1 MDVFVVQGGHSLS
14 GTVSVSGSKNASL
27 PMMAAALL
35 SEGKSTLKNVPDL
48 VDVRTLS
55 ALLQCLGCEV
65 TREPDLSLSLKVIN
79 KQHSHADYDLVRRM
93 RASVCVLGP
102 LLARRGFARVSL
114 PGGCNIGHRPID
126 IHLRGFEAL
135 GATVTI
141 EKGDIVVS
149 SSRLVGNKIDLSG
162 PNGSTVLGTCNLMS
176 AAVLAKGNTV
186 LHSAAREPEII
197 ALGDFLNAMGAQV
210 SGHGT
215 STILIEGVD
224 ELHGAEATVIPDR
237 IEAATL
243 MIAAAITRSSV
254 QIENIETSHLTQV
267 IRQLNEIGVSIFKL
281 DQSTIRVDATNRL
294 LPANLH
300 ALPYPE
306 IPTDVQAQ
314 FTALMSTI
322 PGESVVRDTVFPD
335 RFMHCAEL
343 NRMNASIR
351 QQGDSAHISGVQNLQ
366 GAHVMASDLRASA
379 ALVLAALVAKGESV
393 IHRIYHL
400 DRGYESLETKLN
412 SLGANIIRRSEEA
425 LLNRKDHNLGIRK
438 SA

>member
-1 MDVFVVQGGHSLS
+1 MDVFVVQGGHPLS

-27 PMMAAALL
+27 PMMAATLL
-35 SEGKSTLKNVPDL
+35 SKGKSTLNNVPDL

-55 ALLQCLGCEV
+55 ALLRCLGCEV
-65 TREPDLSLSLKVIN
+65 TREPSSALSIQVIDEE
-79 KQHSHADYDLVRRM
+79 HSKAEYDLVRRM

-102 LLARRGFARVSL
+102 LLARRGSARVSL

-141 EKGDIVVS
+141 EKGDIVVR
-149 SSRLVGNKIDLSG
+149 SSRLVGNEIDLNG

-176 AAVLAKGNTV
+176 AAVLAEGNTV

-197 ALGDFLNAMGAQV
+197 ALGDYLNAMGAQV

-215 STILIEGVD
+215 STIQIEGVD
-224 ELHGAEATVIPDR
+224 ELHGAEANVIPDR

-243 MIAAAITRSSV
+243 IIAAAITRSSI
-254 QIENIETSHLTQV
+254 QIKNIETHHLNHV
-267 IRQLNEIGVSIFKL
+267 IQKLNGIGVVISKQ
-281 DQSTIRVDATNRL
+281 DHSTIIVDATNRL
-294 LPANLH
+294 LPTNLH

-306 IPTDVQAQ
+306 TPTDVQAQ
-314 FTALMSTI
+314 LTALLSTI
-322 PGESVVRDTVFPD
+322 PGESVVRDSVFPD

-351 QQGDSAHISGVQNLQ
+351 QQGDSAHISGVQQLH

-379 ALVLAALVAKGESV
+379 ALVLAALVANGESV

-400 DRGYESLETKLN
+400 DRGYEALETKLN
-412 SLGANIIRRSEEA
+412 SLGAQIIRCSEER
-425 LLNRKDHNLGIRK
+425 LLNRKNHELQIRK